1 MKKPNN
7 PTPNESKPNSLN
19 IKSLLIPLL
28 FCLICGVLLIVLK
41 ETALRITAMVLAA
54 LLLGWGGWSIFKYFR
69 SDLMTRITESHLA
82 VGLVLLV
89 TGGMLLFSPD
99 FLNDFLPYVWGLA
112 VLFGSFLKVQYAFDE
127 RSVKVKNW
135 WVMLIFAAAS
145 LVFGILSLLRP
156 EFFGNNMEVVVGIF
170 LLVEAVLDSVVFF
183 LLNKAMKEFAPKATV
198 PIPTAP
204 AAAPVAAPAPDPAA
218 PAAPVPAAP
227 AAPMPAPTA
236 PAAPAPAPVAPAAPA
251 PAPAAPAAPT
261 PAPAAPAA
269 PEAPAPAPAAPTMP
283 ITPSPEPT
291 PVPVPE
297 WEKPAAPE
305 TPAVPDKEA

>member
-19 IKSLLIPLL
+19 IKSLLMPLL

-218 PAAPVPAAP
+218 PAAP
-227 AAPMPAPTA
+227 
-236 PAAPAPAPVAPAAPA
+236 APAPVAPAAPA

-269 PEAPAPAPAAPTMP
+269 PEAPAPAPATPTMP

-291 PVPVPE
+291 PVPVPV
-297 WEKPAAPE
+297 WEKPRPG
-305 TPAVPDKEA
+305 TPRRP

>member
-19 IKSLLIPLL
+19 IKSLLMPLL

-204 AAAPVAAPAPDPAA
+204 AAAPVAAPAP
-218 PAAPVPAAP
+218 
-227 AAPMPAPTA
+227 
-236 PAAPAPAPVAPAAPA
+236 APVAPAAPA

>member
-19 IKSLLIPLL
+19 IKSLLMPLL

-218 PAAPVPAAP
+218 PAAP
-227 AAPMPAPTA
+227 
-236 PAAPAPAPVAPAAPA
+236 APAPVAPAAPA

-269 PEAPAPAPAAPTMP
+269 PEAPAPAPATPTMP

-291 PVPVPE
+291 PVPVPV

-305 TPAVPDKEA
+305 PPAVPDKEA

>member
-19 IKSLLIPLL
+19 IKSLLMPLL
-28 FCLICGVLLIVLK
+28 FCLICGV
-41 ETALRITAMVLAA
+41 
-54 LLLGWGGWSIFKYFR
+54 LLGWGGWSIFKYFR

-218 PAAPVPAAP
+218 PAAPAP
-227 AAPMPAPTA
+227 V
-236 PAAPAPAPVAPAAPA
+236 PVAPAAPA